1 MEDPIIINLYDLMSV
16 SRQQM
21 LKEGGT
27 YIETLNQNE
36 DGVCYIP
43 VSLSEQV
50 NETLSKQP
58 LGEKI

>member
-1 MEDPIIINLYDLMSV
+1 MEQPIVISLYDLMSI
-16 SRQQM
+16 SRQEM
-21 LKEGGT
+21 LKQGGT

-43 VSLSEQV
+43 VGLSEQV